1 MYASRNDVDAKV
13 TLPTLMLNKK
23 KDMRKLSIFNYKYEK
38 EKVVESGFPE
48 LDKVTFGWK
57 NGELIVIGARPAMG
71 KTAFGVSM
79 ARNIAILNRIPVA
92 FFSLEMSS
100 VQFMN
105 RFLSNVS
112 GVEANQDEL
121 YSKQEHR
128 FLDDAEKIIED
139 APVFLDDTPS
149 LSVHE
154 LRTKA
159 SRLVREH
166 QIKLIIVDYLQLMN
180 ASGLI
185 FDNHK
190 EEIGV
195 ITRSLKTLAKE
206 LNIPIIAFSQLNRS
220 VESREG
226 IEGKRPQL
234 SDLRDSGSIEQD
246 ADMICFIHR
255 PEYYKVF
262 QDDKGNDLHG
272 MAEIIVAKNRNGKTG
287 GARLKFLG
295 ATSRF
300 QNIDEESKP

>member
-1 MYASRNDVDAKV
+1 M
-13 TLPTLMLNKK
+13 KK
-23 KDMRKLSIFNYKYEK
+23 LGIFKYEYVG
-38 EKVVESGFPE
+38 ERAIQSGFPE

-71 KTAFGVSM
+71 KTAFGISM
-79 ARNIAILNRIPVA
+79 IRNIAILNRIPVA

-100 VQFMN
+100 LQFMN

-112 GVEANQDEL
+112 SVELNRAEL

-128 FLDDAEKIIED
+128 FLDDAEKNIED

-154 LRTKA
+154 LRTRA

-185 FDNHK
+185 FDSHK

-195 ITRSLKTLAKE
+195 ITRSLKALAKE

-220 VESREG
+220 VENREG

-255 PEYYKVF
+255 PEYYKIF

-272 MAEIIVAKNRNGKTG
+272 MVEIIVAKNRDGKTG
-287 GARLKFLG
+287 DARLKFLG
-295 ATSRF
+295 AISRF
-300 QNIDEESKP
+300 QNIDEESKL

>member
-1 MYASRNDVDAKV
+1 VKMEIY
-13 TLPTLMLNKK
+13 
-23 KDMRKLSIFNYKYEK
+23 FQ
-38 EKVVESGFPE
+38 
-48 LDKVTFGWK
+48 
-57 NGELIVIGARPAMG
+57 
-71 KTAFGVSM
+71 TAFGISM
-79 ARNIAILNRIPVA
+79 IRNIAILNRIPVA

-100 VQFMN
+100 LQFMN

-112 GVEANQDEL
+112 SVELNRAEL

-128 FLDDAEKIIED
+128 FLDDAEKNIED

-154 LRTKA
+154 LRTRA

-185 FDNHK
+185 FDSHK
-190 EEIGV
+190 DEIGV
-195 ITRSLKTLAKE
+195 ITRSLKALAKE

-220 VESREG
+220 VENREG

-255 PEYYKVF
+255 PEYYKIF

-272 MAEIIVAKNRNGKTG
+272 MAEIIVAKNRDGKTG
-287 GARLKFLG
+287 DARLKFLG
-295 ATSRF
+295 AISRF
-300 QNIDEESKP
+300 QNIDEESKL

>member
-1 MYASRNDVDAKV
+1 MYASRNDVDTKV